1 MLSTITEEGGVGLGI
16 SRACRPAVP
25 MVVALSTLVL
35 VSARTIRTSAALE
48 LEAIAQWGI
57 IPTSRGLLQDP
68 IDIRLRARRGN
79 SRCGDMYWI
88 RSRCPLEVGPGSQE
102 LTDDL
107 MGWLQC
113 LVASEVTA
121 QRLNIVRHG
130 GDLAQG

>member
-1 MLSTITEEGGVGLGI
+1 MLSTITEEDGVGLGV
-16 SRACRPAVP
+16 SRACRPAVT

-35 VSARTIRTSAALE
+35 VSARTIRTSTALE
-48 LEAIAQWGI
+48 LEAIAHWGI

-79 SRCGDMYWI
+79 SRCGDMYRI
-88 RSRCPLEVGPGSQE
+88 RSGEVGSGSQE
-102 LTDDL
+102 FTDDF

-121 QRLNIVRHG
+121 QRLNKVRHG

>member
-1 MLSTITEEGGVGLGI
+1 
-16 SRACRPAVP
+16 
-25 MVVALSTLVL
+25 MVVALSALVL
-35 VSARTIRTSAALE
+35 VSARTIRASTDLE

-57 IPTSRGLLQDP
+57 VIPTSRGLLQDP

-88 RSRCPLEVGPGSQE
+88 PSRCPLEVGPGSQE

-107 MGWLQC
+107 LGWLQC

-121 QRLNIVRHG
+121 QRLNIVRQG